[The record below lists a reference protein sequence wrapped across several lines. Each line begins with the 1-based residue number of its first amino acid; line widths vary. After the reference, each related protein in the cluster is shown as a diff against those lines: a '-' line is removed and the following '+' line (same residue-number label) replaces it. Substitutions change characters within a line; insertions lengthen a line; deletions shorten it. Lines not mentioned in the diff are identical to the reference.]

1 LSATAQKIFVW
12 DVDGV
17 ILDSAKETHAMTVE
31 SLKRNKHLVEKAFGK
46 SVKPYSFQQFY
57 EDRPYVDRV
66 HHYFVHSV
74 SRSLSRKTG
83 AQLSNKE
90 RETVYE
96 DYKELFEQLSKTFY
110 EARKEMQAKDKAGW
124 NRLSPVYPGIPEAM
138 TELNE
143 AGFKFVVV
151 SSKDKATISEALKYN
166 GLDKFFK
173 DGDIL
178 DQTSGKDRKEQMA
191 KLLSKYG
198 PDAEYVVLD
207 DVPENHVLSKQTLG
221 HAKAR
226 FFGAKWGYGVGWGKH
241 KFITVIKN
249 PRELAREL
257 HLKAILKEH
266 VTRHRGVIKVPF
278 LGHYILGERVLRQKT
293 VEKKLP
299 HVIAYVLIK
308 DKHGNIF
315 LQKRASSKKEYPDM
329 YSISASGHVK
339 HLEGLEKAAARET
352 EEELGVKVKNLR
364 PLWNKPVALDPNL
377 PHRLFFPFTADYSG
391 TFKPNAEEVNV
402 KDTRFFTP
410 AEVKAILESKKATP
424 SLQNFLKLIEG
435 AKGKELKI
443 AA

>member
-1 LSATAQKIFVW
+1 MTSPQKIFVW

-17 ILDSAKETHAMTVE
+17 ILDSAKETHVVTSKALE
-31 SLKRNKHLVEKAFGK
+31 RHKEKIEKAIGAK
-46 SVKPYSFQQFY
+46 LNAYPYPEFY
-57 EDRPYVDRV
+57 KDRPFVDKA
-66 HHYFVHSV
+66 HHYFVHAI
-74 SRSLSRKTG
+74 SRSALG
-83 AQLSNKE
+83 MVAAQLTPEQREKIYQQYKTLFDELSKE
-90 RETVYE
+90 FYSVR
-96 DYKELFEQLSKTFY
+96 KELQ
-110 EARKEMQAKDKAGW
+110 DKSMKAW
-124 NRLSPVYPGIPEAM
+124 HDLNPVYKGIPEAM
-138 TELNE
+138 KELHD

-151 SSKDKATISEALKYN
+151 SSKDKASIWSSLKHH
-166 GLDKFFK
+166 GLSAFFK
-173 DGDIL
+173 EEDVFD
-178 DQTSGKDRKEQMA
+178 TTTGKDRKEQMA
-191 KLLSKYG
+191 KMISRYG
-198 PDAEYVVLD
+198 ENAEYVILD
-207 DVPENHVLSKQTLG
+207 DLPENHATSKLALG
-221 HAKAR
+221 KAHVR
-226 FFGAKWGYGVGWGKH
+226 YFGAKWGYGVGWGKH

-278 LGHYILGERVLRQKT
+278 LGHYILGERVLRQQT